1 MWYQIEALN
10 RGGSFMYS
18 FSSFSGC
25 HAWQQE
31 SRIFLKREK
40 MDIFVIC
47 VILKVSFTPSGHTQ
61 GLQYGY
67 WKLPSSFFLINS
79 YQYFFI

>member
-25 HAWQQE
+25 HGNGSQE
-31 SRIFLKREK
+31 FKKKRK
-40 MDIFVIC
+40 N
-47 VILKVSFTPSGHTQ
+47 GHFRNLCDT
-61 GLQYGY
+61 
-67 WKLPSSFFLINS
+67 
-79 YQYFFI
+79 